1 MPDVGG
7 EINEGSRET
16 GFGKWAGLGK
26 TRSELLAASDFQ
38 IKPTGASRGKLESAT
53 IVEELSGV
61 IVVTKSKKEGKPY
74 MLDKAATFKEDG
86 TLDTDIAVA
95 TLRLLQRTMGQAA
108 TAASQALGIVAF
120 IQEMKTAF
128 IDTPDSPEK
137 DRLKP
142 VLGFRFEA
150 TSAGIDALITRI
162 EAKLGEIT
170 DVQDW
175 NITCTKAGRT
185 SLLRRLTPVAPPA
198 VEPTAPREEAHGAQ
212 GHGAPKPSKYSLV
225 DWSKLAISAGNVNTS
240 NALGIIQY
248 YQSRAS
254 MAATITCGK
263 HVSAEVAAEALTD
276 YHNAMAA
283 ADYWFT
289 MVYDGVGAHTDAY
302 KKYRKRGRSESG
314 EADKRDEGG
323 ASKGS
328 DSDDDDDA
336 DDDKKTYNVVSIQHA
351 AGIGD
356 DSVVNYDEIIGMDVP
371 TTGTLPEGVH
381 GPFVIGETDGGEI
394 TVDLGDDQKITV
406 DLRNMETHLGPALA
420 NDKFWVRLV
429 TRD

>member
-7 EINEGSRET
+7 EIDEGSRET
-16 GFGKWAGLGK
+16 LGKWAGLGK
-26 TRSELLAASDFQ
+26 TRSELLAASEFQ

-108 TAASQALGIVAF
+108 TAASQASGIVAF
-120 IQEMKTAF
+120 IQKMTTAF
-128 IDTPDSPEK
+128 ICTPDSPEK
-137 DRLKP
+137 DRLKQ
-142 VLGFRFEA
+142 VLGFQFEA

-175 NITCTKAGRT
+175 NTTCTKAGRT
-185 SLLRRLTPVAPPA
+185 SLLRHLTPVAPPA
-198 VEPTAPREEAHGAQ
+198 VDPTAPREEAHGAQ
-212 GHGAPKPSKYSLV
+212 GYGAPKSKYSLV

-263 HVSAEVAAEALTD
+263 HVSPEVAAEALAD

-283 ADYWFT
+283 ADYWFE
-289 MVYDGVGAHTDAY
+289 MVYDGVGAHTDSY

-314 EADKRDEGG
+314 EADERNEEGG
-323 ASKGS
+323 SKGS
-328 DSDDDDDA
+328 DEADERNEEGSSKESDDDDD
-336 DDDKKTYNVVSIQHA
+336 S
-351 AGIGD
+351 
-356 DSVVNYDEIIGMDVP
+356 
-371 TTGTLPEGVH
+371 
-381 GPFVIGETDGGEI
+381 DGKA
-394 TVDLGDDQKITV
+394 VY
-406 DLRNMETHLGPALA
+406 
-420 NDKFWVRLV
+420 
-429 TRD
+429 